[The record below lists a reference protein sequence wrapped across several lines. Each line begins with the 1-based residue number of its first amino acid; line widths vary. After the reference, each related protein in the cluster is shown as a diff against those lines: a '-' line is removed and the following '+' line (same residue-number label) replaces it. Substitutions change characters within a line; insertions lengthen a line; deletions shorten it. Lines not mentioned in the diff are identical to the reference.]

1 MISPY
6 APLYNSGPTLAQ
18 QQMLRRRSAPQRR
31 ATLGLPTA
39 EEPAAATGAEGSGVT
54 GVAQPPAVSLE
65 QGPGRG
71 ITAPGKTHFFI
82 QGRGPTIDFG
92 PILRPRSTGMDPMQG
107 DPFKGTSGVGGFFR
121 RMLGDN
127 SDELNAQW
135 GQQRVTTGLQN
146 QAAQQKQDFEM
157 GKLRAEQAFA
167 TEQQGK
173 AFGQQEKLETLRS
186 TNDLNNRNQEA
197 VTRNWFE
204 MQNPRIQADADES
217 ISRAALY
224 KKQAEIL
231 GQPRPALPG
240 FKEVGEFI
248 QDTNTG
254 QLYKVD
260 QDGNPVPVNFDQ
272 NGQPVSSIEKPGI
285 LSRIL
290 TGVGWNKPA
299 GAAPIDP
306 NKAKSIKSEFE
317 SLNQQNVTNS
327 VPNTTDMQMLPPE
340 LKLDDTGLINSFRT
354 NRAAQK
360 QAAQAAQEEAARLK
374 EEEEIRRIRALL
386 QPTQTG
392 FPVSALQPR
401 AR

>member
-167 TEQQGK
+167 AEQQGK

-186 TNDLNNRNQEA
+186 TNDMQNRNQEA
-197 VTRNWFE
+197 VMRNWFE

-240 FKEVGEFI
+240 FEEVGEFI
-248 QDTNTG
+248 QDKKTG
-254 QLYKVD
+254 QLYSID
-260 QDGNPVPVNFDQ
+260 EDGNPRLVNFDQ
-272 NGQPVSSIEKPGI
+272 NGQPVSSIKKPGI
-285 LSRIL
+285 LSRAGRALGL
-290 TGVGWNKPA
+290 TVDPDADPMA
-299 GAAPIDP
+299 GLTPEQADGLSASLQEAKL
-306 NKAKSIKSEFE
+306 NKAKADN
-317 SLNQQNVTNS
+317 NQKALDEAFLKIDQERLRKQRATNPLHS
-327 VPNTTDMQMLPPE
+327 FPLI
-340 LKLDDTGLINSFRT
+340 LK
-354 NRAAQK
+354 
-360 QAAQAAQEEAARLK
+360 
-374 EEEEIRRIRALL
+374 
-386 QPTQTG
+386 
-392 FPVSALQPR
+392 
-401 AR
+401 